1 MLVTNKNPPGSVTR
15 PNTRRKLERL
25 SLNLS
30 WG

>member
-15 PNTRRKLERL
+15 PNTRRKLEL
-25 SLNLS
+25 FLNLS